1 MLAIDGTPVELSV
14 NIMYLPGGAR
24 FGFTGAIAVNPVFL
38 FWNQSHGS
46 QIAIRSG
53 E

>member
-1 MLAIDGTPVELSV
+1 MLAIDGTPVELRM
-14 NIMYLPGGAR
+14 NIMYLPGGAG
-24 FGFTGAIAVNPVFL
+24 FGFKVAIAVNPVFF
-38 FWNQSHGS
+38 FWNQSHGP